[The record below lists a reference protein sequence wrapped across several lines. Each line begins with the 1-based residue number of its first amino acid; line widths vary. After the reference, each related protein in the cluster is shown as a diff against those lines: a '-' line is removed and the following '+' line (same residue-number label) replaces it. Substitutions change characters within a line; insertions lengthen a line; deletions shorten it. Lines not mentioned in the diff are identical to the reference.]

1 MFNQLS
7 FFANLA
13 PTSLFKENIFNSIQN
28 LLDIKVEWIND
39 QVMSEE
45 YNPRAFAAKIV
56 NDMAINLTMTSAP
69 EMLNNGLVEFFFNGM
84 ILSDQAIH
92 KSVSKIR

>member
-1 MFNQLS
+1 M
-7 FFANLA
+7 
-13 PTSLFKENIFNSIQN
+13 
-28 LLDIKVEWIND
+28 DIKVEWIND